1 MDQWDYVIDVRG
13 QHPVRFCVVLSSF
26 KPMMFMVAGQLLCV
40 AHVSYCSCLMSV
52 TVRSSRQLLFM
63 PHVSYCA

>member
-40 AHVSYCSCLMSV
+40 AHVSYC
-52 TVRSSRQLLFM
+52 
-63 PHVSYCA
+63 A